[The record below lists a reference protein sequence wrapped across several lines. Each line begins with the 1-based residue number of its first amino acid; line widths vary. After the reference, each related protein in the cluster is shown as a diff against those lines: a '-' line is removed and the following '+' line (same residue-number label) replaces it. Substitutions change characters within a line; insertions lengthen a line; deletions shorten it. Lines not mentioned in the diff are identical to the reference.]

1 MKPMNPNRS
10 AFHTSTLPPKNQDR
24 LLEEYICK
32 KDIRETKEIIS
43 KLIETGTP
51 GPDLLAILI
60 SSPSSLRLQ
69 VPETL
74 YKVNDTI
81 FYFSTDEKGLV
92 RTQAGER

>member
-1 MKPMNPNRS
+1 M
-10 AFHTSTLPPKNQDR
+10 
-24 LLEEYICK
+24 
-32 KDIRETKEIIS
+32 
-43 KLIETGTP
+43 ETGTP

-60 SSPSSLRLQ
+60 SSPSSLRLR